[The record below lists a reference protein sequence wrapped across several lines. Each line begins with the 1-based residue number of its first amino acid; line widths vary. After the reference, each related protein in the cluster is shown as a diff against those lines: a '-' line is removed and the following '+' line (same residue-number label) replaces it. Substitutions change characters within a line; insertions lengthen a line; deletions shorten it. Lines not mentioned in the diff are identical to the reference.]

1 MLSEQNGDSVKQADG
16 QTGPWKLNVQSAP
29 TPEVESM
36 RGKTI
41 LIPNFIVVNAH
52 LKNLRY
58 CKVLS
63 GLYIFKNVFSVFF
76 FFIIVIGLYCFFDL
90 EINLFAYV
98 LNILFLSMLYMVINY
113 ILKYYLSNYC
123 S

>member
-36 RGKTI
+36 LGKTVFI
-41 LIPNFIVVNAH
+41 LNFIVINAH

-58 CKVLS
+58 CKVFVVWFIYFLKC
-63 GLYIFKNVFSVFF
+63 IFC
-76 FFIIVIGLYCFFDL
+76 I
-90 EINLFAYV
+90 
-98 LNILFLSMLYMVINY
+98 FL
-113 ILKYYLSNYC
+113 
-123 S
+123 